1 MNRYAGKTDTLA
13 AVFGRPVTVTENAV
27 HVGGAVYPIVDDVIV
42 LLPPEKR
49 PGAGAAGGAAFAPD
63 IQATFGAEWKTY
75 SEIKPEHASEFQK
88 YFDLVDLGALRG
100 ARVADLGCGIG
111 RWAHYLT
118 DHCGEIVLV
127 DFSEAI
133 FVARRNLADRPNA
146 LFFMGDILALPFA
159 PGAFDFVYS
168 LGVLHH
174 LPAPCLDVVRSL
186 KPLASRHLYFLYY
199 ALDNRPVY
207 FRWLLAGVSVLR
219 KGLCRVRGEGTRR
232 AIAKIILWTL
242 YLPLIGLGRLL
253 DVVGAGR
260 RVPLYEFYSDRSRAR
275 IEQDVYDRFFTRIE
289 QRVTRTDI
297 AALRDTFRTVK
308 ISPELPYWHFLCEN

>member
-13 AVFGRPVTVTENAV
+13 ALFGKPVTVTEDAV
-27 HVGGAVYPIVDDVIV
+27 RVGEAVYPVIDEVIV
-42 LLPPEKR
+42 LLPPERR

-63 IQATFGAEWKTY
+63 IQATFGAEWRTY
-75 SEIKPEHASEFQK
+75 NEIKPEHAGEFQR

-111 RWAHYLT
+111 RWAHYLA
-118 DHCGEIVLV
+118 DRCREIVLV

-133 FVARRNLADRPNA
+133 FVARRHLGDRPNA

-159 PGAFDFVYS
+159 PGSFDFVYS

-186 KPLASRHLYFLYY
+186 KPLAARHLYFLYY
-199 ALDNRPVY
+199 ALDNRPAY
-207 FRWLLAGVSVLR
+207 FRWLLAGVTVLR
-219 KGLCRVRGEGTRR
+219 KGLCRVRGER
-232 AIAKIILWTL
+232 ARWAITKFLLWGL
-242 YLPLIGLGRLL
+242 YLPLIGLGRAL
-253 DVVGAGR
+253 DLVGLGR
-260 RVPLYEFYSDRSRAR
+260 RVPLYEFYRDRSRAR

-289 QRVTRTDI
+289 QRVTRADI
-297 AALRDTFRTVK
+297 ETLRDTFRAVT
-308 ISPELPYWHFLCEN
+308 ISPDLPYWHFLCER